1 MESRGAAAGAGDAA
15 RFGQPVAAAGHA
27 GKRGNRVELPPGT
40 LAAGRA
46 RGVCPVSSPGA
57 ARTRWTGVAGRAGR
71 SARRPQPAEK
81 PQHVVDLAYPY
92 FIARF
97 PVTVAQWREYAERS
111 GRPVD
116 DDRRLHGRPNDP
128 VVSINWH
135 EARCFCD
142 FLTQAWRGV
151 LPNGFVVTLSSEA
164 EWEKAAR
171 GGERIPVE
179 HEWVTLPRLQAKLET
194 AAIHR
199 PNPFPTR
206 AYPWGESFDAGRAN
220 AEPIIGETSAVG
232 CYSTGASPYGCEDLS
247 GNVWEWTRSLW
258 SQDWKEPE
266 FGYPYGPDDA
276 NRENLAAGDD
286 VWRVLRGGSWDLRRA
301 FARCASRFWFRPH
314 IRYDFGFRVVLRS
327 APVS

>member
-1 MESRGAAAGAGDAA
+1 MGDD
-15 RFGQPVAAAGHA
+15 HH
-27 GKRGNRVELPPGT
+27 ED
-40 LAAGRA
+40 
-46 RGVCPVSSPGA
+46 
-57 ARTRWTGVAGRAGR
+57 
-71 SARRPQPAEK
+71 EK

-92 FIARF
+92 FIAHF
-97 PVTVAQWREYAERS
+97 LVTVAQWREYAEFC

-116 DDRRLHGRPNDP
+116 DDRSRRGRENDP
-128 VVSINWH
+128 VVYVNWH
-135 EARCFCD
+135 EARRFCD

-151 LPNGFVVTLSSEA
+151 LPNGFVVTLPSEA

-179 HEWVTLPRLQAKLET
+179 HEWVTLPRLQATLET

-206 AYPWGESFDAGRAN
+206 AYPWGESFDADRAN
-220 AEPIIGETSAVG
+220 FEAIIGETSAVG

-258 SQDWKEPE
+258 GQDWDKPT
-266 FGYPYGPDDA
+266 FGYPYAPSDA
-276 NRENLAAGDD
+276 RRENLEAGNE
-286 VWRVLRGGSWDLRRA
+286 VLRVLRGGSWHNNRV
-301 FARCASRFWFRPH
+301 FARCAYRSRDRPVSH
-314 IRYDFGFRVVLRS
+314 FGSLGFRVVLRS